1 MENIFCVENFQ
12 NLLFSR
18 GTKVGKMLTLAHERY
33 TADALAVCRAHRG
46 LPDGFL
52 LFREVG
58 APLNRFKPSSKY
70 FTDRYK
76 AVLLLWIF
84 YFFLSCL
91 LCLCS
96 RLFIYVPCCH
106 RLGKG

>member
-1 MENIFCVENFQ
+1 
-12 NLLFSR
+12 
-18 GTKVGKMLTLAHERY
+18 MLTLAHERY

-46 LPDGFL
+46 LPNGFL

-76 AVLLLWIF
+76 AVLFCGSFIFFCRVCYVFVHVYLYMCLVATGWERADLLA
-84 YFFLSCL
+84 LACG
-91 LCLCS
+91 
-96 RLFIYVPCCH
+96 V
-106 RLGKG
+106 